1 MHFKRLPQVE
11 VHLMAVRSR
20 PHSRHTVCQLFL
32 PATGLK
38 DEPHQVL
45 ALDIVVVAAEIIR
58 EPVRT
63 AVIDM
68 ARFDPEYQVFGAE
81 QEVEALALFPD
92 YAPEDAY
99 AG

>member
-68 ARFDPEYQVFGAE
+68 ARFDPEYQVFGTE